1 MKHVAL
7 VISASLLAACSASD
21 KNTPAAASAAA
32 PATAALPSGPGFTAA
47 AHAKDIIAAR
57 QDLMTQIEQLMIPID
72 GLQVGDK
79 ADAKTLR
86 EHADLIAAMLMATP
100 HLFPPNTNLYDP
112 AVEQPATLAM
122 PAIWQS
128 FDGFYSLATAAAAA
142 ARDFGKT
149 EGKDAQRKA
158 GLALRAACDA
168 CHAGYLRP
176 YKPSAVQESDRDFDV
191 GAALN

>member
-1 MKHVAL
+1 MKYAAFF
-7 VISASLLAACSASD
+7 ISAALLAACGASD
-21 KNTPAAASAAA
+21 KDA
-32 PATAALPSGPGFTAA
+32 PATTGATAPVTAPLPSVPGFTAA
-47 AHAKDIIAAR
+47 AHAKDIITAR

-79 ADAKTLR
+79 AEAKTLR
-86 EHADLIAAMLMATP
+86 EHADVIAAMLTATP

-112 AVEQPATLAM
+112 AAEQPATLAM

-142 ARDFGKT
+142 ARDFGMA

-176 YKPSAVQESDRDFDV
+176 YKPSAVQESDKNFDA
-191 GAALN
+191 GALLN